1 LKRKRRK
8 NKIMLEVLNVEML
21 WQRAIRWK
29 GMYVKKKKKKKKN
42 RYYLII
48 VPLYSVCANYVQ

>member
-42 RYYLII
+42 RKEKIDKQESEKY
-48 VPLYSVCANYVQ
+48 VCQKG